1 MIIINSLGIWK
12 LGNMTSKERNRENQ
26 AAYIARRLAAGDH
39 RSTNW
44 FPGDVY
50 EFLEAQKAAG
60 DIPTLDAGIAAA
72 VRQSA
77 EFKSYQQKK
86 KEIDQA

>member
-1 MIIINSLGIWK
+1 MVIINSLGIWK
-12 LGNMTSKERNRENQ
+12 TGHMTSKEKNREKQ
-26 AAYIARRLAAGDH
+26 AAYIARRLAAGDY

-60 DIPTLDAGIAAA
+60 DIPTLEAGIAAA

-77 EFKSYQQKK
+77 EFQSYQQK